1 MNRYELVSKFKYRNM
16 FNFEC
21 STHWPPIRSYNGNC
35 WTILAFSSAN
45 ANSVRKLPHSL
56 HFWNV
61 LIFRMR
67 IYLIA
72 FLSHDRFETVWLRR
86 MHRQRSELSCTTK
99 HGVVECNKFTHFM
112 ILMHRRH
119 SPKRISCS
127 NLSSIFFLATA
138 AAAVHLISLFD
149 ARCKMCNRSEQ
160 KRIRRTLLSREKS
173 ISFSTSVYCYSCC
186 WRRRRWQRRQV
197 WLLLTHINIRIW
209 YASDDVV
216 FASHLSADENRIEW
230 QMISEKCDICTK
242 RIHA

>member
-149 ARCKMCNRSEQ
+149 ARSKWTKKNPKNSIVTR
-160 KRIRRTLLSREKS
+160 KINFLFDFRVLL
-173 ISFSTSVYCYSCC
+173 
-186 WRRRRWQRRQV
+186 Q
-197 WLLLTHINIRIW
+197 LLLTTTTMTTT
-209 YASDDVV
+209 SSVT
-216 FASHLSADENRIEW
+216 FAHTYKHTYLV
-230 QMISEKCDICTK
+230 C
-242 RIHA
+242 